1 MDLAKVFEMVTK
13 YALNMLFTVKLF
25 YGLMQLLKKV
35 SKYFFLCMGLFV
47 SVITFVSQ
55 E

>member
-25 YGLMQLLKKV
+25 YGLMQILKK
-35 SKYFFLCMGLFV
+35 SANTFFCVWVCLFL
-47 SVITFVSQ
+47 
-55 E
+55 